1 MKKQKLMKKVE
12 KIDSLK
18 DWTEQEKWQKLM
30 KKKINLDKV
39 MQLRKKQKLWKR
51 KQVIIN
57 KR

>member
-12 KIDSLK
+12 KIDYLK